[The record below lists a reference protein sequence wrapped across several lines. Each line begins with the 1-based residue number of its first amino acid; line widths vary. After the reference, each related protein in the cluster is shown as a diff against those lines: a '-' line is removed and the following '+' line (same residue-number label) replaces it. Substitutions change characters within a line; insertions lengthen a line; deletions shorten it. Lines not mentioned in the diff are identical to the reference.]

1 MEGTFMTGVDVGG
14 YPSNISQLPEVKS
27 SLIEKTPMPAVLKN
41 SANKSTRLNT
51 AKPLQPIKNES
62 LPQLQQVISA
72 FLRFSEQIFRVKKW

>member
-14 YPSNISQLPEVKS
+14 YTSNISQLPEVKS
-27 SLIEKTPMPAVLKN
+27 SLIEKTPMPTVLKN

-62 LPQLQQVISA
+62 LPQLQQVTRGSYRVSDQ
-72 FLRFSEQIFRVKKW
+72 FFRVKKW